1 MKQAS
6 QKYPSIALSV
16 AALSFAL
23 TAPLFAQ
30 DTSSQTSQPVPLQAP
45 PSTKVAPHAAEQAQ
59 RMVTARAMLEKTLD
73 AGKDKSGDTFETK
86 LGDTVHLDNGV
97 ELPKGSMLMGK
108 VVDDD
113 MNVGAASKLALR
125 FTAVRLKDGTIVPVK
140 ATIVGMYPPTLD
152 TEQVPDAIRS
162 NWTPQFL
169 VMDQVGVLKGV
180 DLHSRIGG
188 TNSGTL
194 VSSTKSEMKL
204 SAGSQFAL
212 AIRAVR
218 PASKAEATEPAR

>member
-1 MKQAS
+1 M
-6 QKYPSIALSV
+6 KYPSIALSV

-23 TAPLFAQ
+23 TTPLFGQ
-30 DTSSQTSQPVPLQAP
+30 ETSSQTSQPVPTQTA
-45 PSTKVAPHAAEQAQ
+45 PSTTIAPHAEEQAKQ
-59 RMVTARAMLEKTLD
+59 MVTARAMLQKTLD

-86 LGDTVHLDNGV
+86 LGDSVHLDNGV
-97 ELPKGSMLMGK
+97 ELPKGSVLMGK

-113 MNVGAASKLALR
+113 MNVGTASRLALR
-125 FTAVRLKDGTIVPVK
+125 FTAVRLKDGTVVPVK
-140 ATIVGMYPPTLD
+140 ATIVGMYPPALD

-169 VMDQVGVLKGV
+169 VIDQVGVLKGI

-188 TNSGTL
+188 ANSGTL

-204 SAGSQFAL
+204 AAGSQFAL
-212 AIRAVR
+212 AIRAGH
-218 PASKAEATEPAR
+218 PASEAEAAEPAR